1 MHGINKK
8 NGELHLDDI
17 SLSDLAVS
25 FGTPSYVYS
34 ASQIR
39 NNFLDYKNSM
49 RTEDKVCFAVKSN
62 SNINILKFLNGLGS
76 GFDVVSGNELRRC
89 LVAGADPK
97 NIVFSGVGKTAE
109 EIELALEEGIFSI
122 NIESESEL
130 ERIIQ
135 ISKKIGKIANCA
147 IRVNP
152 DISAESHPY
161 ITTGLKSSKFGVTS
175 KVAIIMSR
183 RIQESESI
191 NLIGLACHIGSQIT
205 KSKLILD
212 SLDHLIDLANEI
224 NKESKSISFLDIGGG
239 LGITYKDEEAAN
251 AKEIMTGVLDK
262 IKELDFN
269 LVVEPGR
276 SIVGNAGVLLSRV
289 EYLKET
295 DASNFAIVD
304 AGMNDL
310 MRPSLYSAWHDISA
324 VKDLETPEK
333 TYEIVGPVCESA
345 DSLAKDRVLKIKEG
359 SVIVIHDVG
368 AYGNVM
374 ASNYN
379 TRLRPPEIMID
390 GSDIHQIKRRE
401 TFEELISL
409 EDTSDEN

>member
-39 NNFLDYKNSM
+39 NNFLDYKNSI

-97 NIVFSGVGKTAE
+97 NIIFSGVGKTAE

-130 ERIIQ
+130 ERIIK

-152 DISAESHPY
+152 DIASESHPY

-175 KVAIIMSR
+175 KVALIMSR
-183 RIQESESI
+183 KIQESESV

-212 SLDHLIDLANEI
+212 SLDHLINLANEI
-224 NKESKSISFLDIGGG
+224 NKESKSIGFLDIGGG

-251 AKEIMTGVLDK
+251 ANEIMTGVLDK

-310 MRPSLYSAWHDISA
+310 MRPSLYSAWHDVSA
-324 VKDLETPEK
+324 AKDNEAPEK

-359 SVIVIHDVG
+359 SLIVIHDVG

-409 EDTSDEN
+409 EATSDED